1 MALVV
6 SGPLRHAVYSEAV
19 GVIAYEVHLAWDRLQ
34 ELLLTL
40 PLLVLVVQSVLVFI
54 NLDNDHAVLSLHHE
68 IHSDKALGAPV
79 EPDRDLA
86 SEIDPL
92 GLQVAFYAFLV
103 DPNPSTAT
111 VCLMNVA
118 IANLAKSTA
127 A

>member
-6 SGPLRHAVYSEAV
+6 SGPLRHAVYAKAV

-40 PLLVLVVQSVLVFI
+40 SLLDPVVQSVLVLI
-54 NLDNDHAVLSLHHE
+54 NLDDDHAVLSHHHE

-92 GLQVAFYAFLV
+92 GLQVAFYAFFV
-103 DPNPSTAT
+103 DPDPSTAT
-111 VCLMNVA
+111 AFLMTVA
-118 IANLAKSTA
+118 SAIPTKPTA